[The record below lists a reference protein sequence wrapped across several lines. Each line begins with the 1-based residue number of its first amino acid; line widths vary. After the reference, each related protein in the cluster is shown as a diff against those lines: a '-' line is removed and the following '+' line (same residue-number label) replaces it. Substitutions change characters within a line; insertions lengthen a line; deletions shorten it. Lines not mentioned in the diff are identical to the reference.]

1 VDIGIIGIGLMGHAF
16 VGRFLSQGFT
26 VRVFN
31 RSRDNIKD
39 LGDTDVIVCATAEE
53 LISLSDTIILMVS
66 DAAAINDLLRLDKQ
80 EPDIQVDNI
89 SASQE
94 YLKGKTILQMATIS
108 PRQSK
113 EIGDAIISCGGHYL
127 EAPVLGS
134 IPEAKAGTL
143 IIMAG
148 GSKDL
153 FEQVLPTLQVLANKP
168 RYIGET
174 GSAAAL
180 KLAMN
185 QLIAALTAGFSL
197 SLGYAIK
204 NGVDADVFMDTVR
217 ESALYAKTYDKKL
230 EKYLQR
236 DFGTANFSTRH
247 LLKDI
252 RLFIDDAKAAGLNTD
267 ALEGIERIT
276 SMSVEN
282 GMGLMDYS
290 SIYQVICPEMLADRQ
305 ADGQA
310 DSQAKK

>member
-1 VDIGIIGIGLMGHAF
+1 MDIGDIGIIGIGLMGRAF
-16 VGRFLSQGFT
+16 VERFLLQGFT

-31 RSRDNIKD
+31 RSRENIND
-39 LGDTDVIVCATAEE
+39 LTGSGVIVCATADE
-53 LISLSDTIILMVS
+53 LISLSSTIILMVS
-66 DAAAINDLLRLDKQ
+66 DATAINSLLQLDKKMDLQ
-80 EPDIQVDNI
+80 GKNI
-89 SASQE
+89 
-94 YLKGKTILQMATIS
+94 IQMATIS
-108 PRQSK
+108 PSQSRK
-113 EIGDAIISCGGHYL
+113 IGEAISSCDGNYL

-134 IPEAKAGTL
+134 IPEAKTGTL

-153 FEQVLPTLQVLANKP
+153 FEQLLPTLRVLGTAP

-180 KLAMN
+180 KLSMN

-197 SLGYAIK
+197 SLGYAKK
-204 NGVDADVFMDTVR
+204 NGVGVDVFMDTVR

-230 EKYLQR
+230 QKYLDR
-236 DFGTANFSTRH
+236 DFGTANFSTQH

-276 SMSVEN
+276 SMAIEN

-290 SIYQVICPEMLADRQ
+290 SIYQQICPE
-305 ADGQA
+305 
-310 DSQAKK
+310 S

>member
-16 VGRFLSQGFT
+16 VERYLSQGYT

-31 RSRDNIKD
+31 RTQDNIRD
-39 LGDTDVIVCATAEE
+39 LAGDGVITCSTADE
-53 LISLSDTIILMVS
+53 LVRLSSTIILMVS
-66 DAAAINDLLRLDKQ
+66 NAEAIKDLLHLNQPGDKQ
-80 EPDIQVDNI
+80 GKLQ
-89 SASQE
+89 
-94 YLKGKTILQMATIS
+94 GKTIVQMATIS
-108 PRQSK
+108 PSQSR
-113 EIGDAIISCGGHYL
+113 EIDEAITSCNGLHL

-134 IPEAKAGTL
+134 IPEARAGTL

-148 GSKDL
+148 GSKDI
-153 FEQVLPTLQVLANKP
+153 FEDVLPVLQVLGSAP

-185 QLIAALTAGFSL
+185 QLIASLTAGFSL

-204 NGVDADVFMDTVR
+204 NGVDTDLFMDTVR

-230 EKYLQR
+230 QKYLDR
-236 DFGTANFSTRH
+236 DFGTANFTTRH

-252 RLFIDDAKAAGLNTD
+252 RLFVDDAKAAGLNTD

-276 SMSVEN
+276 SMTVES
-282 GMGLMDYS
+282 GMDLMDYS
-290 SIYQVICPEMLADRQ
+290 SIYQVICP
-305 ADGQA
+305 
-310 DSQAKK
+310 DSKAEK

>member
-1 VDIGIIGIGLMGHAF
+1 MDIGIIGIGLMGKAF
-16 VGRFLSQGFT
+16 VERFQSQGCM
-26 VRVFN
+26 VRVYN
-31 RSRDNIKD
+31 RTQENLKD
-39 LGDTDVIVCATAEE
+39 LPDSVIVCETADE
-53 LISLSDTIILMVS
+53 LISASDTIILMAS
-66 DAAAINDLLRLDKQ
+66 NADA
-80 EPDIQVDNI
+80 I
-89 SASQE
+89 SEILQLE
-94 YLKGKTILQMATIS
+94 EKHDFHGKTILQMATIS
-108 PRQSK
+108 PTQTK
-113 EIGDAIISCGGHYL
+113 EIGEAISSHGGDYL

-148 GSKDL
+148 GSKVV
-153 FEQVLPTLQVLANKP
+153 FENALPTLQILGAAP

-185 QLIAALTAGFSL
+185 QLIASLTAGFSL

-204 NGVDADVFMDTVR
+204 NGVDTDLFMETVR

-230 EKYLQR
+230 QKYLDR
-236 DFGTANFSTRH
+236 DFGAANFSTQH

-276 SMSVEN
+276 SKTVEE
-282 GMGLMDYS
+282 GMDVMD
-290 SIYQVICPEMLADRQ
+290 
-305 ADGQA
+305 
-310 DSQAKK
+310 

>member
-16 VGRFLSQGFT
+16 VERFQSQGFT

-31 RSRDNIKD
+31 RTRDNIED
-39 LGDTDVIVCATAEE
+39 LIESGVTVCDTADE
-53 LISLSDTIILMVS
+53 LISLSNTIILMVS
-66 DAAAINDLLRLDKQ
+66 DAEAISNLLQLDNSGDKQ
-80 EPDIQVDNI
+80 KD
-89 SASQE
+89 
-94 YLKGKTILQMATIS
+94 LKGKTILQMATIS
-108 PRQSK
+108 PQQSK
-113 EIGDAIISCGGHYL
+113 EIGAVIASCGAKYL

-134 IPEAKAGTL
+134 IPEVQTGTL

-148 GSKDL
+148 GAEDV
-153 FEQVLPTLQVLANKP
+153 FEDVLPTLQVLGTAP
-168 RYIGET
+168 RYIGDT

-185 QLIAALTAGFSL
+185 QLIASLTAGFSL

-204 NGVDADVFMDTVR
+204 NGVDPDLFMTTVR

-230 EKYLQR
+230 QKYLHR

-252 RLFIDDAKAAGLNTD
+252 RLFIDDARAAGLNTD

-276 SMSVEN
+276 SMSVES
-282 GMGLMDYS
+282 GMDLMDYS
-290 SIYQVICPEMLADRQ
+290 SIYEVICPD
-305 ADGQA
+305 
-310 DSQAKK
+310 

>member
-16 VGRFLSQGFT
+16 VKRFLSQGFT
-26 VRVFN
+26 VRIYN
-31 RSRDNIKD
+31 RSQDNIKD
-39 LGDTDVIVCATAEE
+39 LTESGAIICTTADQ
-53 LISLSDTIILMVS
+53 LISASCTIILMVS
-66 DAAAINDLLRLDKQ
+66 DADAINNLLRLDK
-80 EPDIQVDNI
+80 PGDIQSKSITLLD
-89 SASQE
+89 
-94 YLKGKTILQMATIS
+94 KTILQMATIS

-113 EIGDAIISCGGHYL
+113 ELSEAIASCGGRYL

-134 IPEAKAGTL
+134 IPEAETGTL

-148 GSKDL
+148 GSKDV
-153 FEQVLPTLQVLANKP
+153 FDDVLTVLQVLGTAP

-185 QLIAALTAGFSL
+185 QLIASLTAGFSL
-197 SLGYAIK
+197 SLGYAIR
-204 NGVDADVFMDTVR
+204 NGVDTNLFMETVR

-230 EKYLQR
+230 QKYLHR
-236 DFGTANFSTRH
+236 NFGAANFSTRH

-276 SMSVEN
+276 SMTVEN
-282 GMGLMDYS
+282 GMDLMDYS
-290 SIYQVICPEMLADRQ
+290 SIYEVICP
-305 ADGQA
+305 
-310 DSQAKK
+310 DSLSEK

>member
-1 VDIGIIGIGLMGHAF
+1 MGIGLMGHAF
-16 VGRFLSQGFT
+16 VERFLSQGFA
-26 VRVFN
+26 VRIFN
-31 RSRDNIKD
+31 RNQDNIKD
-39 LGDTDVIVCATAEE
+39 LVKSDVIVCATADE
-53 LISLSDTIILMVS
+53 LISLSSTIILMVS
-66 DAAAINDLLRLDKQ
+66 DAEAINNLLQLNIPADQQSDKQ
-80 EPDIQVDNI
+80 KNLQ
-89 SASQE
+89 
-94 YLKGKTILQMATIS
+94 GKTILQMATIS

-113 EIGDAIISCGGHYL
+113 ETGDAITACGGRYL

-134 IPEAKAGTL
+134 IPEAQTGTL

-148 GSKDL
+148 GSKNV
-153 FEQVLPTLQVLANKP
+153 FEDVSPTLQVLGTAP

-185 QLIAALTAGFSL
+185 QLIASLTAGFSL

-204 NGVDADVFMDTVR
+204 NGVDTDLFMETVR

-230 EKYLQR
+230 QKYLDR

-276 SMSVEN
+276 SMTVEN
-282 GMGLMDYS
+282 GMDLMDYS
-290 SIYQVICPEMLADRQ
+290 SIYAMICP
-305 ADGQA
+305 
-310 DSQAKK
+310 DS

>member
-1 VDIGIIGIGLMGHAF
+1 MDIGIIGVGLMGHAF
-16 VGRFLSQGFT
+16 VERFLSQGFT

-31 RSRDNIKD
+31 RSQNNIKG
-39 LGDTDVIVCATAEE
+39 LTENGVTVCATADE
-53 LISLSDTIILMVS
+53 LMRLSNTGAADGSAISLMLS
-66 DAAAINDLLRLDKQ
+66 DADAINSLLQLNRQD
-80 EPDIQVDNI
+80 
-89 SASQE
+89 
-94 YLKGKTILQMATIS
+94 YLQGKTILQMATIS
-108 PRQSK
+108 PTQSK
-113 EIGDAIISCGGHYL
+113 DIGEVISSCGGRYL

-134 IPEAKAGTL
+134 IPEAKTGAL

-148 GSKDL
+148 GSKTV
-153 FEQVLPTLQVLANKP
+153 FEDVLPTLQVLGTMP

-180 KLAMN
+180 KLSMN

-204 NGVDADVFMDTVR
+204 NGVDTDVFMDTVR

-230 EKYLQR
+230 QKYLDR

-276 SMSVEN
+276 NLTVEN
-282 GMGLMDYS
+282 GMDLMDYS
-290 SIYQVICPEMLADRQ
+290 SIYQQICP
-305 ADGQA
+305 
-310 DSQAKK
+310 DS

>member
-1 VDIGIIGIGLMGHAF
+1 MGIGLMGQAF
-16 VGRFLSQGFT
+16 VERYLSQGFT
-26 VRVFN
+26 VRIFN
-31 RSRDNIKD
+31 RSHDNIKD
-39 LGDTDVIVCATAEE
+39 LAESGVIVCSTADE
-53 LISLSDTIILMVS
+53 LISLSSTIILMVS
-66 DAAAINDLLRLDKQ
+66 DAEAISNLMPLCKHGDKQ
-80 EPDIQVDNI
+80 VELQ
-89 SASQE
+89 
-94 YLKGKTILQMATIS
+94 GKTILQMATIS

-113 EIGDAIISCGGHYL
+113 EIAEAISFCGGRYL

-134 IPEAKAGTL
+134 IPEAKTGTL
-143 IIMAG
+143 IVMAG
-148 GSKDL
+148 GSKDV
-153 FEQVLPTLQVLANKP
+153 FEDALPALQVLGTAP

-204 NGVDADVFMDTVR
+204 NGVDTDLFMETVR

-230 EKYLQR
+230 QKYLHR
-236 DFGTANFSTRH
+236 DFGTANFSSRH

-276 SMSVEN
+276 SKTVEN
-282 GMGLMDYS
+282 GMELMDYS
-290 SIYQVICPEMLADRQ
+290 SIYEVICP
-305 ADGQA
+305 
-310 DSQAKK
+310 DS

>member
-1 VDIGIIGIGLMGHAF
+1 MGKAF
-16 VGRFLSQGFT
+16 VERFLSQGYT

-31 RSRDNIKD
+31 RTQDNIKD
-39 LGDTDVIVCATAEE
+39 LPDDVIVCETADE
-53 LISLSDTIILMVS
+53 LVSASDTIILMVS
-66 DAAAINDLLRLDKQ
+66 NAEAISDILQLEKQKDLQ
-80 EPDIQVDNI
+80 
-89 SASQE
+89 
-94 YLKGKTILQMATIS
+94 GKTILQMATIS
-108 PRQSK
+108 PTQTK
-113 EIGDAIISCGGHYL
+113 EIGEAIISRGSDYL

-148 GSKDL
+148 GSKDV
-153 FEQVLPTLQVLANKP
+153 FDDALPTLQILGTAP

-185 QLIAALTAGFSL
+185 QLIASLTAGFSL

-204 NGVDADVFMDTVR
+204 NGVAPDLFMETVR

-230 EKYLQR
+230 QKYLDR
-236 DFGTANFSTRH
+236 DFGAANFTTQH

-252 RLFIDDAKAAGLNTD
+252 RLFIEDAKAAGLNTD

-276 SMSVEN
+276 NKTVED
-282 GMGLMDYS
+282 GMDVMDYS
-290 SIYQVICPEMLADRQ
+290 SIFEVICP
-305 ADGQA
+305 
-310 DSQAKK
+310 DSESEK

>member
-1 VDIGIIGIGLMGHAF
+1 MDIGIIGIGLMGHAF
-16 VGRFLSQGFT
+16 VERFLSQGYT

-31 RSRDNIKD
+31 RSQDNIKD
-39 LGDTDVIVCATAEE
+39 LAESGVIVCSTADE
-53 LISLSDTIILMVS
+53 LISLSGTIILMVS
-66 DAAAINDLLRLDKQ
+66 DAKAINSLLQIDQQKDLQ
-80 EPDIQVDNI
+80 
-89 SASQE
+89 
-94 YLKGKTILQMATIS
+94 GKTILQMATIS
-108 PRQSK
+108 PQQSK
-113 EIGDAIISCGGHYL
+113 QIGEAIASCGGRYL

-134 IPEAKAGTL
+134 IPEAKTGTL

-148 GSKDL
+148 GSKEV
-153 FEQVLPTLQVLANKP
+153 FEVVLPVLQVLGTAP

-180 KLAMN
+180 KLSMN

-204 NGVDADVFMDTVR
+204 NGVDADLFMDTVR

-230 EKYLQR
+230 QKYLQR

-252 RLFIDDAKAAGLNTD
+252 RLFIEDAKAAGLNTA

-276 SMSVEN
+276 GQTVEN
-282 GMGLMDYS
+282 GMDLMDYS
-290 SIYQVICPEMLADRQ
+290 SIYETICPPD
-305 ADGQA
+305 
-310 DSQAKK
+310 K